1 MRVNKSRAGA
11 ATPKAHNIK
20 DTVIIPEKERNYID
34 TLYLACNIQDF
45 GDTVK
50 NHSTYNYYLMKEYLK
65 RHYLEGSE
73 YLGSSA
79 GREWYKTDNFTL
91 GLMEH
96 DTAKKANQPNC
107 VIQYEHSHIFP
118 LDQNLTGIELPFSD
132 DRSKYKIKRI
142 DITKTLKIDTDYTVN
157 HGYISPFKSDP
168 LNPARH
174 ENTVYLGSRKN
185 GNVFRMYPKTIEL
198 LETKNYQKIALY
210 SQYFGSIENLYTFEH
225 ELHRSYLK
233 EVLGIDTLAELDRVW
248 AASQNIV
255 SKIRIFEYNDKNKKL
270 LRQNNRQR
278 IKAMVL
284 TDYVGYDRPIKKK
297 YKRSY
302 SAMIRRIKS
311 EIDAY
316 LDSGEKE
323 DDLSF
328 WIGLIYDLT
337 YDITKDGKELQIWV
351 NDSDRAAEMAKMRAK
366 WQLARDNQTNELE
379 KEAERFFGDFLS
391 SERS

>member
-1 MRVNKSRAGA
+1 MNDKR
-11 ATPKAHNIK
+11 
-20 DTVIIPEKERNYID
+20 IIPQIERNYID

-45 GDTVK
+45 GDTAK
-50 NHSTYNYYLMKEYLK
+50 NHSTYNYYLMKEYLEK
-65 RHYLEGSE
+65 HYLEGSE
-73 YLGSSA
+73 YLGNSA

-132 DRSKYKIKRI
+132 DRSKYMIKRI
-142 DITKTLKIDTDYTVN
+142 DITKTMKIDTDYTIE
-157 HGYISPFKSDP
+157 HGYLSPFKGHP
-168 LNPARH
+168 LRPNRK
-174 ENTVYLGSRKN
+174 ENTVYLGSRRN

-198 LETKNYQKIALY
+198 LDTKNYQKIALY
-210 SQYFGSIENLYTFEH
+210 SQYFGDIENLYTFEH

-233 EVLGIDTLAELDRVW
+233 ETLGIDRFSQLERVW
-248 AASQNIV
+248 TASRNIT
-255 SKIRIFEYNDKNKKL
+255 SKIRIFKDTDQNRNLVKN
-270 LRQNNRQR
+270 RNYGR

-284 TDYVGYDRPIKKK
+284 TDYVEYDRPIKKK

-328 WIGLIYDLT
+328 WVGLIYDLT
-337 YDITKDGKELQIWV
+337 YDVTKDGKELQIWV
-351 NDSDRAAEMAKMRAK
+351 KDSDRAAEMAKMRAK

-379 KEAERFFGDFLS
+379 KEAARFFGDFLS